1 MVEGGTVAAGGVGKE
16 LDIFELWLSDNREI
30 LP

>member
-1 MVEGGTVAAGGVGKE
+1 MVEGGALATGGVGKE
-16 LDIFELWLSDNREI
+16 AKVFELWLSDNREI